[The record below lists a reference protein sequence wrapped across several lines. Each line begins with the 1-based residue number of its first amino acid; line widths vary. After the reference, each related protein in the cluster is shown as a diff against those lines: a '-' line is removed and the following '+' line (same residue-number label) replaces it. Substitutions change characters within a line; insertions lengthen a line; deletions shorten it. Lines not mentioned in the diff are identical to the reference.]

1 MKITGDWLAG
11 FIDGEGSFN
20 IAHHGGNY
28 QPRFGLKLRDDDT
41 SVIEEIQYFL
51 AVGTIRNSKCSS
63 VSSKY
68 YSPNA
73 RTQIRLDIIGSD
85 NIKLVEILDKY
96 PLRSKKLRDYT
107 IWKKAVEIYSKSL
120 FNRWSDANL
129 KKLRNDQLSFL
140 KIELESVRKYH
151 EKV

>member
-28 QPRFGLKLRDDDT
+28 QPRFGLKLRDDDAA
-41 SVIEEIQYFL
+41 IIKDIQSFI
-51 AVGTIRNSKCSS
+51 GTGTTRKSKCSP
-63 VSSKY
+63 VGSKY

-73 RTQIRLDIIGSD
+73 RAQIRLDIIGS
-85 NIKLVEILDKY
+85 NNTKLVEILDTY
-96 PLRSKKLRDYT
+96 PLRSKKLRDYV

-120 FNRWSDANL
+120 FNRWSDSNL
-129 KKLRNDQLSFL
+129 KNLRNDQLLAL
-140 KIELESVRKYH
+140 KIELENIRKYH
-151 EKV
+151 EEV